1 MRSYVALGSLPVS
14 NVITRVS
21 GAILLNISRIT
32 MPVIWKLVDKTNLFP
47 NVLLA
52 HKITSS
58 ADLPSRSLAIS
69 VASDG
74 EKVTFCDSDCFVLG
88 FVNLNFL
95 TKLKNHICALL
106 DGCVK
111 TKCR

>member
-1 MRSYVALGSLPVS
+1 
-14 NVITRVS
+14 
-21 GAILLNISRIT
+21 
-32 MPVIWKLVDKTNLFP
+32 MPVIWKLVDKTNLSP

-88 FVNLNFL
+88 FVNFNFSPSCKGSQWHL
-95 TKLKNHICALL
+95 
-106 DGCVK
+106 
-111 TKCR
+111 